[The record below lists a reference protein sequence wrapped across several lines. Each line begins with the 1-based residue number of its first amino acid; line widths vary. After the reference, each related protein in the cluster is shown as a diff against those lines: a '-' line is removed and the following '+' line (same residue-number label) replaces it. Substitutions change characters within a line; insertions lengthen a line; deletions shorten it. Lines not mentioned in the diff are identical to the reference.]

1 MNHSNQAL
9 EMRKP
14 ILAKMAWVKGL
25 FRFDL
30 AGRVS
35 HLQELQ
41 TGNTSFVV
49 SLLLFAALIQICA
62 LFIPFFAWFTWP
74 YLVFACVDI
83 LNTQK
88 PSWRLAPKLLGKRIL
103 ALKSQ
108 LSVAFSLF
116 LYGALGLLMFRVI
129 AELILRISL
138 PVGVLPN
145 EMVALLP
152 YTLSEAICLLFIGA
166 SSAHYTVSLEDPLS
180 ILGKALMDL
189 VLAPISFLILVTLQT
204 IVIAPLAIHISLALK
219 MPVLST
225 FLGHAPFI
233 LIALFW
239 SCGQIIK
246 TSASERT

>member
-1 MNHSNQAL
+1 MTWTQVNWSAGNFIAL
-9 EMRKP
+9 SPGANELHFNAAMGTILNVEDPTTGYYGMLDRSGNP
-14 ILAKMAWVKGL
+14 IPPSAIMDTRLDG
-25 FRFDL
+25 DL
-30 AGRVS
+30 
-35 HLQELQ
+35 
-41 TGNTSFVV
+41 T
-49 SLLLFAALIQICA
+49 LFAALIQICA

-152 YTLSEAICLLFIGA
+152 YTL
-166 SSAHYTVSLEDPLS
+166 
-180 ILGKALMDL
+180 
-189 VLAPISFLILVTLQT
+189 VLHLQKY
-204 IVIAPLAIHISLALK
+204 P
-219 MPVLST
+219 
-225 FLGHAPFI
+225 
-233 LIALFW
+233 
-239 SCGQIIK
+239 CCQDNN
-246 TSASERT
+246 